1 MKYCDIIYTEGEA
14 AFHDM
19 ASLSDLSCEL
29 RERLTGGIKTMSE
42 KVAELND
49 ISKDAW
55 KELSKIEDEVKKMVA
70 RVNAVA
76 DAQVS

>member
-1 MKYCDIIYTEGEA
+1 MYTEGTV
-14 AFHDM
+14 AFHDL

-29 RERLTGGIKTMSE
+29 RESLTGGIETLSG

-76 DAQVS
+76 DAQVC

>member
-1 MKYCDIIYTEGEA
+1 L
-14 AFHDM
+14 
-19 ASLSDLSCEL
+19 ASFSDLSCEI
-29 RERLTGGIKTMSE
+29 RESLTGGIETRSE

-55 KELSKIEDEVKKMVA
+55 KELSEIEDEVKKMVA

-76 DAQVS
+76 DAQVC